1 MPLVSSN
8 KKEVCATS
16 IFSSPLKNSIARVVS
31 RESTAYFNKYDW
43 VDFGGTKKECAL
55 YHPIENAFSVDLT
68 LEEALSL
75 VSVTKIGDDDA
86 TVAYTVSWVECDK
99 RGSRSDALKKK
110 FRGVVPGHISLRFN
124 NSRVRNTLKDNSKAG
139 KIVPLPDLRGKG
151 SGKGKKSDHK
161 YIAYIDGWC
170 KHKENGCKTTFIAGF
185 EYSSLMAIVRNVG
198 PVQLQITFFGSC
210 CHPKSS
216 SGVGQVRGSD
226 RQQIIDD
233 INNPKIANVAP
244 KQMVK
249 DGLMQMS
256 SAAHHAQNYDGIV
269 ATSTT
274 AYNISREAK
283 EALMKKYGFTKCKL
297 TNLVRARS
305 KIMSDDLAMRQKLGD
320 TTQDCAG
327 LFRGFSLDDEP
338 VLGADTRPQVGLRLN
353 LFNKTGVII
362 MHEFCRTGKAVL
374 NYDGTGWMGS
384 PIVEL
389 PKDQIVLHH
398 ILSIQPL
405 NALVLSSD
413 FDIASR
419 LVQPKI
425 IAEYISN
432 RGAAPD
438 HSRKFLDL
446 LLREEKNICG
456 YVHPPLLLSVDCAGQ
471 LQSAFLESYARAA
484 GPGSNLIQSRTKYHN
499 VLCIV
504 LLRYEHEVFSPN
516 RSSESI
522 EVAARSAVDRIRKN
536 FALLIHECK
545 CHIYRA
551 VSEWV
556 ASTDRPSDFRNHQ
569 DSFKTILLHLVLGA
583 CDKWHLS
590 ESIARF
596 AVAMSIFRSKT
607 IPVPSFDFDSP
618 TSNHHNSGEAMT
630 AASAMAAFMSKE
642 AERHRVASDDSME
655 EQVKAAIDS
664 PSTKD
669 KFCVVDSYCNPS
681 IEQAVSDG
689 LVTSQ
694 VYLKSVDKAKKKG
707 LLSIAFYY
715 GVEFNDEGGAVPLM
729 VGGFEAEVD
738 LPFTECAIA
747 NPLYSK
753 ATDDYLSK
761 KVANKLGLFSYSA
774 LGCVDKSHKTK
785 VAKSNSGSE
794 GLIRW
799 EKEND
804 NLKRH
809 KSDIGLYIMYRWTE
823 HIETDR
829 LFINQLQAV
838 TPRLIE
844 RKKRAEAKS
853 KSNEYSEEARQ
864 EEEEYYSDVK
874 WCRDNWT
881 LYDAKLKD
889 GLHRA
894 FKVNNVGEANATEQH
909 RVLSSHGLSIGFSF
923 TAYPTYNAWITGKR
937 KSKKPLHANSI
948 KVIESYI
955 VAVDRAGKT
964 NV

>member
-1 MPLVSSN
+1 M
-8 KKEVCATS
+8 
-16 IFSSPLKNSIARVVS
+16 
-31 RESTAYFNKYDW
+31 
-43 VDFGGTKKECAL
+43 ECAL
-55 YHPIENAFSVDLT
+55 YHPVDETFSVDLS
-68 LEEALSL
+68 LDDASSL
-75 VSVTKIGDDDA
+75 VFVTKIGDNDA
-86 TVAYTVSWVECDK
+86 TVAHTVSWVECDK
-99 RGSRSDALKKK
+99 RGSRSDSLKKK
-110 FRGVVPGHISLRFN
+110 LRHVVPGHISLRFN
-124 NSRVRNTLKDNSKAG
+124 NSRVRNQLKDNAKAG
-139 KIVPLPDLRGKG
+139 QIVPLPVLRGKG
-151 SGKGKKSDHK
+151 SGKGRKSDHK

-170 KHKENGCKTTFIAGF
+170 KHKENGCKTTFVAGF
-185 EYSSLMAIVRNVG
+185 DYSSLMAIVRNAG
-198 PVQLQITFFGSC
+198 PVQLQIAFFGSC

-233 INNPKIANVAP
+233 INDPKVAYVAP
-244 KQMVK
+244 KQRVK

-256 SAAHHAQNYDGIV
+256 SAAHHAQNYDGVV

-283 EALMKKYGFTKCKL
+283 EALMKKYGFTNCKL
-297 TNLVRARS
+297 TNLSRARS
-305 KIMSDDLAMRQKLGD
+305 KVMSDDLATREKLGD
-320 TTQDCAG
+320 TSRDWAG

-338 VLGADTRPQVGLRLN
+338 VLGADTRSEIGLRLN

-389 PKDQIVLHH
+389 PKDQIVLHN

-405 NALVLSSD
+405 NALVLNSD

-425 IAEYISN
+425 IAEFISN

-446 LLREEKNICG
+446 LLCAEKNICG

-484 GPGSNLIQSRTKYHN
+484 GPGRNLIPSRTKYHN

-504 LLRYEHEVFSPN
+504 LLWFEHEVFSPN
-516 RSSESI
+516 SSSETI
-522 EVAARSAVDRIRKN
+522 EVAARSAVDRMRKS

-556 ASTDRPSDFRNHQ
+556 ASTDRPSEFRNHQ

-583 CDKWHLS
+583 CDDWYLS

-607 IPVPSFDFDSP
+607 IPVPSFDINSP
-618 TSNHHNSGEAMT
+618 TSNHHNSGEAKA
-630 AASAMAAFMSKE
+630 AASAMADFIFKE
-642 AERHRVASDDSME
+642 AKRHRVASNESME
-655 EQVKAAIDS
+655 DQVKAAIDN

-681 IEQAVSDG
+681 IEQAMSDG
-689 LVTSQ
+689 LATTQ
-694 VYLKSVDKAKKKG
+694 VYLKSVDKDKKKG

-715 GVEFNDEGGAVPLM
+715 GVQFNDEGDAVPLM

-738 LPFTECAIA
+738 LPFSECAIA

-774 LGCVDKSHKTK
+774 IGCVDKSHKTK

-809 KSDIGLYIMYRWTE
+809 KSDIGLYIMYRWNE
-823 HIETDR
+823 HVESDR

-838 TPRLIE
+838 APRLVE

-853 KSNEYSEEARQ
+853 NSMEYSEEARQ
-864 EEEEYYSDVK
+864 EEQEYYSDVK

-881 LYDAKLKD
+881 LHEAKLKE

-894 FKVNNVGEANATEQH
+894 FKAKNVDETNATEQH
-909 RVLSSHGLSIGFSF
+909 RALSSHGLAMGKSF

-937 KSKKPLHANSI
+937 KSKKALHSGSI

-955 VAVDRAGKT
+955 VAADEAGKT
-964 NV
+964 TSI